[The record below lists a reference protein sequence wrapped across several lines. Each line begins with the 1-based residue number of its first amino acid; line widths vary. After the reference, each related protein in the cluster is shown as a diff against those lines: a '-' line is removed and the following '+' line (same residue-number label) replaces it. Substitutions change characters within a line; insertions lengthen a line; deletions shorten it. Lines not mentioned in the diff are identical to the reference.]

1 MITVSQTE
9 VTGRGKPE
17 LQAPGLPAR
26 SYGEKEKTFWQ
37 SEGPS
42 ACLGASKLT

>member
-26 SYGEKEKTFWQ
+26 SYGEKEKTSGSRKDPQ
-37 SEGPS
+37 LALGPQ
-42 ACLGASKLT
+42 G